1 MTPAPDTAAV
11 ATDDVRPARNIGD
24 RLANFVPLP
33 ARRLSLAYS
42 RFVLSMKIALPAAA
56 VGLLLL
62 VALWSQFQGG
72 EHRFALPKVVLK
84 PDDLENLRMESP
96 RFVGLDSRNQPFL
109 VTARLATQVSPG
121 GPVTELDEPKGDI
134 TLANGT
140 WISMEAERGLYDH
153 RAESLLLTEG
163 VTVFQDRGYQ
173 LQTRSA
179 RFMFRPGDAQGDEPV
194 KGQGHDFE
202 LSGEGFRIENKGARL
217 HLTGESRILFHPRRA
232 NEATAPARG
241 RP

>member
-1 MTPAPDTAAV
+1 MKPVADTATV
-11 ATDDVRPARNIGD
+11 AADGARTARNIGD

-62 VALWSQFQGG
+62 VALWSQFHGID
-72 EHRFALPKVVLK
+72 HRFALPKVVLK

-96 RFVGLDSRNQPFL
+96 RFVGLDQRNQPFV

-121 GPVTELDEPKGDI
+121 GPVTELDEPKGNI

-140 WISMEAERGLYDH
+140 WIAMEAERGLFDH
-153 RAESLLLTEG
+153 RAETLLLTEG

-194 KGQGHDFE
+194 QGLGHDFE
-202 LSGEGFRIENKGARL
+202 MSGAGFRIENRGARL
-217 HLTGESRILFHPRRA
+217 HLQGESRIVFHPRRTS
-232 NEATAPARG
+232 EAAAPARG